1 MDSDT
6 ELTSVLALFEILIDK
21 NETTANRIEAAK
33 QILEY
38 EAPAKAVVEAK
49 AYLTT
54 VFNNRKLGASLRL
67 EAIKLMRKS
76 EARKITRPPVQPGED
91 LARRMEAANRRIG
104 RIPAGEVKQ
113 QDS

>member
-1 MDSDT
+1 MDSET

-38 EAPAKAVVEAK
+38 EAPNKAVDEAK

-54 VFNNRKLGASLRL
+54 VFNDRKLGASLRL
-67 EAIKLMRKS
+67 EAIKLVRKS
-76 EARKITRPPVQPGED
+76 EARKITKPSVQPGED
-91 LARRMEAANRRIG
+91 LARRLEAANKRIG
-104 RIPAGEVKQ
+104 RG
-113 QDS
+113 

>member
-1 MDSDT
+1 MDSEI

-38 EAPAKAVVEAK
+38 EAPAKAVAEAK

-54 VFNNRKLGASLRL
+54 VFNSRKLGASLRL
-67 EAIKLMRKS
+67 EAIRLMRKS
-76 EARKITRPPVQPGED
+76 EARKISRPSLQPAPD
-91 LARRMEAANRRIG
+91 LARRLEAANRRIG
-104 RIPAGEVKQ
+104 RVPKSE
-113 QDS
+113 DS